1 MFWQAPAAAAAMA
14 RKPEPPKP
22 VEKGPIPAEHV
33 ILQTVLDK
41 LANQCLTTS
50 NNPVTNAHYKS
61 CYCMYTH
68 VNYMSIITYKAIR
81 I

>member
-1 MFWQAPAAAAAMA
+1 MA
-14 RKPEPPKP
+14 RKPEPTKP

-50 NNPVTNAHYKS
+50 NNPVANAQY
-61 CYCMYTH
+61 MLLH
-68 VNYMSIITYKAIR
+68 VHIHVRQLHVCTCAIITYIAIK

>member
-1 MFWQAPAAAAAMA
+1 MFWQAPAAAAV

-50 NNPVTNAHYKS
+50 NNPVANAQY
-61 CYCMYTH
+61 MLVH
-68 VNYMSIITYKAIR
+68 VHIRQLHVCTCTIITYKAIR